1 MTTDV
6 TYDNTGRMSEV
17 SVRTEV
23 NLGDRLLIRKLVAI
37 TGMFMFMYVVTLK
50 VGQIKIIMI

>member
-6 TYDNTGRMSEV
+6 TYDNTGRTEV
-17 SVRTEV
+17 S
-23 NLGDRLLIRKLVAI
+23 LGDRLLIRKLVAI

>member
-1 MTTDV
+1 MTTNV

-23 NLGDRLLIRKLVAI
+23 SLGDRLLIRKLVAI
-37 TGMFMFMYVVTLK
+37 TGMFMYVVTTK